1 MPQFSGE
8 THIVYS
14 DSLKDNSR
22 VELSAGIQASLTGR
36 YASALFDLA
45 SEAGSVS
52 AVESDLDK
60 LDAALRESG
69 DLRALIRN
77 PEITRSQIANVMAG
91 LADHLALSPLT
102 KNFLGVLANNRRVA
116 DLPGMIRAFAA
127 IAAAQRGEVQ
137 AEVAS
142 AHPLSDTQLGE
153 LEGRLRAREGRT
165 VKLKSRVD
173 PDLLGGLVVTIGSKR
188 IDSSIRTRL
197 NSLAQAMKSA

>member
-1 MPQFSGE
+1 
-8 THIVYS
+8 
-14 DSLKDNSR
+14 
-22 VELSAGIQASLTGR
+22 VELSAGIQASLAGR

-45 SEAGSVS
+45 SEAGTVT

-60 LDAALRESG
+60 LAAALSES
-69 DLRALIRN
+69 DELSALITN
-77 PEITRSQIANVMAG
+77 PEISRAQLGSVMAG
-91 LADHLALSPLT
+91 IGKLLELSQLT
-102 KNFLGVLANNRRVA
+102 CNFLGVLAENRRVSK
-116 DLPGMIRAFAA
+116 LPGMIRAFHT

-142 AHPLSDTQLGE
+142 AHALTDDQLTE
-153 LEGRLRAREGRT
+153 LEGKLRAREGRT

-197 NSLAQAMKSA
+197 NSLAQAMKTA